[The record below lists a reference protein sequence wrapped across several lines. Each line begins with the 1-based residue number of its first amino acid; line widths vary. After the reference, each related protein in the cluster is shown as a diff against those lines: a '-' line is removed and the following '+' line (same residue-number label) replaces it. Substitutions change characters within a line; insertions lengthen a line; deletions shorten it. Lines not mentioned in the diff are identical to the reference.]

1 MKIIKKISS
10 TKTPKVIPF
19 ESKLLQVK
27 PVLNLNDQKYKA
39 TKKTVDKNS
48 ISTPVFFFIIL
59 NFFRYEILKSFS
71 I

>member
-48 ISTPVFFFIIL
+48 ISTFLVH
-59 NFFRYEILKSFS
+59 Y
-71 I
+71 